1 MERVLEDFMVYSQEM
16 GFCLGLF
23 KKKTH
28 TMLPTNLNYGSKY
41 YYENYVTQG
50 KFLLE
55 HAYDSQEYCNIL

>member
-1 MERVLEDFMVYSQEM
+1 
-16 GFCLGLF
+16 
-23 KKKTH
+23 
-28 TMLPTNLNYGSKY
+28 MLPTNLNYGSKY